1 MIKMVASA
9 AAFHTYVAPEHLPSR
24 LKGTDRYVFDPERDL
39 SWSLPRPP
47 HLTPAPAIASPLA
60 PTLPLAEGAAAA
72 VAPSRAPPAAALEPL
87 AEDAA
92 AAVAPATAPSVG
104 AASVR
109 PPATTP
115 DGHATAPATA
125 LGRHAAAP
133 EAALGGHAAAL
144 AEATRCNERFDW
156 AGARAALAPWT
167 HQHDAR
173 TLIERTICN
182 LQVTKPDGLPD

>member
-47 HLTPAPAIASPLA
+47 HLTPAPAIAPPLA
-60 PTLPLAEGAAAA
+60 PTLPLAEGELAEGALAEGAAAA

-104 AASVR
+104 AASAR
-109 PPATTP
+109 PPATAP
-115 DGHATAPATA
+115 DGHAMAPATAPAT
-125 LGRHAAAP
+125 
-133 EAALGGHAAAL
+133 ALGGHAAAL

-156 AGARAALAPWT
+156 AGARAVLAPWT

-182 LQVTKPDGLPD
+182 LQVTKPS

>member
-1 MIKMVASA
+1 MVASA

-47 HLTPAPAIASPLA
+47 HLTPAPAIAPPLA
-60 PTLPLAEGAAAA
+60 PTLPLAEGALAEGALAEGAAAEGAAAA
-72 VAPSRAPPAAALEPL
+72 VAPSRAPLAAALEPL

-125 LGRHAAAP
+125 LG
-133 EAALGGHAAAL
+133 GHAAAV

-156 AGARAALAPWT
+156 AGARAVLAPWT

-182 LQVTKPDGLPD
+182 LQVTKPS

>member
-1 MIKMVASA
+1 MVASA

-47 HLTPAPAIASPLA
+47 HLTPAPAIAPPLA
-60 PTLPLAEGAAAA
+60 PTLPLAEGA
-72 VAPSRAPPAAALEPL
+72 L

-92 AAVAPATAPSVG
+92 AAIAPATAPSVG

-109 PPATTP
+109 PPATAP
-115 DGHATAPATA
+115 DGHATAPETAPETA
-125 LGRHAAAP
+125 LGGHAAPP
-133 EAALGGHAAAL
+133 ETALGGHAAAL

-182 LQVTKPDGLPD
+182 LQVTKPP

>member
-39 SWSLPRPP
+39 SWSLPRPT
-47 HLTPAPAIASPLA
+47 HLTPTPAIAPPLA
-60 PTLPLAEGAAAA
+60 PTLPLAEGALAEGALAEGAAAA

-115 DGHATAPATA
+115 DGHATAPATLFGA
-125 LGRHAAAP
+125 VAMGACVSTAAAAAP
-133 EAALGGHAAAL
+133 GG
-144 AEATRCNERFDW
+144 R
-156 AGARAALAPWT
+156 AGF
-167 HQHDAR
+167 
-173 TLIERTICN
+173 
-182 LQVTKPDGLPD
+182 